1 VGIGFWLDWKD
12 HKKQQDNERKYNYLK
27 TNKIMLITGTT
38 KDGFDAK
45 EVQGMYISENGNE
58 WSNKPYPIHR
68 ELYRHLKYVNLSFKE
83 AYEAML
89 NGTSKASKRV
99 QKYVLANYKA
109 MNPQNK

>member
-1 VGIGFWLDWKD
+1 MAF
-12 HKKQQDNERKYNYLK
+12 Y
-27 TNKIMLITGTT
+27 TGT
-38 KDGFDAK
+38 KPDLSDIREIG
-45 EVQGMYISENGNE
+45 GLYISEDGNQ
-58 WSNKPYPIHR
+58 WSTSPYPIHR

-89 NGTSKASKRV
+89 KGTSKASKRV

>member
-1 VGIGFWLDWKD
+1 MPFF
-12 HKKQQDNERKYNYLK
+12 
-27 TNKIMLITGTT
+27 TGT
-38 KDGFDAK
+38 KADMSDMI

-83 AYEAML
+83 AHEAMI

-99 QKYVLANYKA
+99 QKYVLANYHA
-109 MNPQNK
+109 MNPENK